1 MYATLSTTRDV
12 LSGGGGGAVASNGA
26 TDQPRRASSAPTR
39 RRTPFSSIYRPADVP
54 AAFESGVLLCL
65 MVERLRGEV
74 ERERA
79 AVVAYLTW
87 RAEMTHYND
96 AAREFVNAAQEVSD
110 GVHHTIDYD
119 EEEP

>member
-1 MYATLSTTRDV
+1 V
-12 LSGGGGGAVASNGA
+12 
-26 TDQPRRASSAPTR
+26 TDAELAAARLAALLDAERENTALRA
-39 RRTPFSSIYRPADVP
+39 
-54 AAFESGVLLCL
+54 ELGK
-65 MVERLRGEV
+65 
-74 ERERA
+74 ERA
-79 AVVAYLTW
+79 AVVDYLTW

>member
-1 MYATLSTTRDV
+1 MTEGELAAARL
-12 LSGGGGGAVASNGA
+12 VALLDAERENTA
-26 TDQPRRASSAPTR
+26 LRAMN
-39 RRTPFSSIYRPADVP
+39 ADLRVMVDGLET
-54 AAFESGVLLCL
+54 AAHE
-65 MVERLRGEV
+65 
-74 ERERA
+74 ERA
-79 AVVAYLTW
+79 AVVDYLTW